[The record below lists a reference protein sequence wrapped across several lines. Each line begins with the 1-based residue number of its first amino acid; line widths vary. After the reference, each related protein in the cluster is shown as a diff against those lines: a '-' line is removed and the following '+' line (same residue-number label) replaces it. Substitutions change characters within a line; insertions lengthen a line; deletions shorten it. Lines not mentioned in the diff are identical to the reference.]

1 MTGNKALVCIKELTG
16 RELYKQELTL
26 GDGLNT
32 IDLPNMNNGIYLLL
46 LTDDSNTKVKK
57 FNYIKQ

>member
-1 MTGNKALVCIKELTG
+1 
-16 RELYKQELTL
+16 
-26 GDGLNT
+26 
-32 IDLPNMNNGIYLLL
+32 MNNGIYLLL